1 MNDAPPAKSPPLS
14 KIVPGPPDL
23 RHYPTHQ
30 LIAWQPRGTLDD
42 RLLDAIAEWLCAIEK
57 VSLPFK
63 RYIDFSQLTDISLRT
78 RHVLDF
84 ARQRADEFR
93 GIHPV
98 RSAIFAA
105 DWVAFGIASLY
116 ETLMANTPIRV
127 RAFRDRLGAA
137 EWLEVP
143 AEILNLDDQPAA
155 RP

>member
-1 MNDAPPAKSPPLS
+1 M
-14 KIVPGPPDL
+14 PGPPDL
-23 RHYPTHQ
+23 RHYPAHQ
-30 LIAWQPRGTLDD
+30 LVAWQPQGTLDD

-57 VSLPFK
+57 ASLPFK
-63 RYIDFSQLTDISLRT
+63 RYVDFSRLSDISLRT

-84 ARQRADEFR
+84 ARKRAEDFR
-93 GIHPV
+93 GVHPV
-98 RSAIFAA
+98 RSAIFAE
-105 DWVAFGIASLY
+105 DWVGFGIAGLY

-143 AEILNLDDQPAA
+143 VEILKLADQPNA